1 MTHSLTSLM
10 LSKVCLEVLFLTLL
24 TGEKTRIGGLTEKT
38 LKNENGLRFLFPF
51 LFLFCKTRYFLLKDF
66 EIQKRF

>member
-24 TGEKTRIGGLTEKT
+24 TGEKTRIGGFTEK
-38 LKNENGLRFLFPF
+38 KH
-51 LFLFCKTRYFLLKDF
+51 
-66 EIQKRF
+66 